1 MAFLNK
7 IKSTQLPPIKNIL
20 NVAVQTARQHMP
32 DKKDYEQPGGV
43 SSGMAEPN
51 QQHNHNEAS
60 DTQAMYQGDETNYG
74 TGKTFQSH
82 TKTILYESVYKDI
95 KRTLKNSSRQT
106 YGTKSISKS
115 KRLGR

>member
-7 IKSTQLPPIKNIL
+7 LKSTQLPPIKNIL

-43 SSGMAEPN
+43 SSSSMSQP
-51 QQHNHNEAS
+51 QQQNHTMS

-74 TGKTFQSH
+74 TGKLVNF
-82 TKTILYESVYKDI
+82 
-95 KRTLKNSSRQT
+95 
-106 YGTKSISKS
+106 
-115 KRLGR
+115 